1 MRRVRLVSDGWA
13 SEASRPATF
22 VERFRGLRGQPVDA
36 RLLFE
41 SSSIHTIGMR
51 RSIALVM
58 IGSDRRVVR
67 VQTLA
72 PNRMVRERAARF
84 ILELPEGAELP
95 IEGDDVVIIDV

>member
-41 SSSIHTIGMR
+41 TSSIHTIGMH

-72 PNRMVRERAARF
+72 PNRLVRERAARF
-84 ILELPEGAELP
+84 ILELPEGAEVP
-95 IEGDDVVIIDV
+95 SEGDDIVITDV

>member
-1 MRRVRLVSDGWA
+1 
-13 SEASRPATF
+13 
-22 VERFRGLRGQPVDA
+22 
-36 RLLFE
+36 
-41 SSSIHTIGMR
+41 MR